1 MRLEDRLDRTTA
13 FRWGAQSGRGRL
25 RVAHI
30 PTQGA
35 GMYAPPANG
44 TLYWRDQWGRVL
56 AESDLSGN
64 QLYVYV
70 YFAGRMLS
78 RVSSTE
84 YLAYADALGSTRTM
98 TDATGHLCYDA
109 DFYPFGGERAYTST
123 CGQNYKFAGMER
135 DPETGDD
142 HTLFRQY
149 ASNYGRWLS
158 PDPADSK
165 AADPTNPQ
173 SWNRYTYAL
182 NNPVNIVDPR
192 GLDGCA
198 LYDENGDCAVA
209 QGSGPG
215 PGLNNQATPPNMGA
229 LQTAAAEAQYGTNNC
244 INCVTAFGQTFSSLN
259 AYFDWA
265 TSPDGVN
272 ALADY
277 HAYKEFL
284 DEFPFLWDA
293 DPFATYT
300 VHGQRRGATVNYQG
314 NGLWLNLYA
323 VMAANPDFD
332 TSGHGGNPS
341 WRIGGAWQLHTLDV
355 YNLYAGGMW
364 YGAEWHEEFASW
376 NPGHWLDWAISKI
389 PVLGTGSYQSFSCS
403 LSGGCSH

>member
-109 DFYPFGGERAYTST
+109 AFYPFGGERAYTST

-158 PDPADSK
+158 PDPADLA
-165 AADPTNPQ
+165 AADPANPQ

-182 NNPVNIVDPR
+182 NNPLNLIDPR
-192 GLDGCA
+192 GLDSCILMGEDDQCQIEGA
-198 LYDENGDCAVA
+198 SWNGGPLPGQPGSGMTPSQAAVA
-209 QGSGPG
+209 AANNWLNQNTGAHDPVTGNLVPGTGFSNSSCSPSGGLSQSCNAGYQGGGEFSIGFAQVVFQMQQDYRIDMLNQFLSMNNMPDDFWIGIRVEDNIWHDYLAIKSLEWWSSVPSSPASSVPHPSVPCSQAIGSIISPWNQQLQAWIEAHPG
-215 PGLNNQATPPNMGA
+215 QTPPASVATPPSVNGA
-229 LQTAAAEAQYGTNNC
+229 C
-244 INCVTAFGQTFSSLN
+244 
-259 AYFDWA
+259 
-265 TSPDGVN
+265 
-272 ALADY
+272 
-277 HAYKEFL
+277 
-284 DEFPFLWDA
+284 
-293 DPFATYT
+293 
-300 VHGQRRGATVNYQG
+300 
-314 NGLWLNLYA
+314 
-323 VMAANPDFD
+323 
-332 TSGHGGNPS
+332 
-341 WRIGGAWQLHTLDV
+341 
-355 YNLYAGGMW
+355 
-364 YGAEWHEEFASW
+364 
-376 NPGHWLDWAISKI
+376 
-389 PVLGTGSYQSFSCS
+389 
-403 LSGGCSH
+403 